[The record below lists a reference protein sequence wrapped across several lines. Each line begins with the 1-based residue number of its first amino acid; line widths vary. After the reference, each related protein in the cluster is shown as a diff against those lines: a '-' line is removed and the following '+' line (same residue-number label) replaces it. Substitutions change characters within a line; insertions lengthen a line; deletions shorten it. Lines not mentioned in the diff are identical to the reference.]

1 MKNPFTNKW
10 SLRLVAL
17 FFAIVLFVYAS
28 SSKVGS
34 TRDISQRG
42 KIIQLTS
49 TKSATVSV
57 PLSLNVN
64 SNKFFVTGY
73 PEKVLVHL
81 KGPAAL
87 VTTTANTQN
96 FKAYADLSHLGVGEH
111 TIKIQQDG
119 INNELRYSFEPAKIR
134 VDIQPRKTVSYPLQA
149 NYAKSNIAPGYQAGD
164 ASTDIKSVK
173 VTGATS
179 EINQVKKVVAQ
190 LNVPQNAKSTIE
202 SQAVI
207 EALDADGKT
216 VNVVITPATT
226 NVKLPIA
233 AGRSKE
239 VGLKLTAKGE
249 TGSSDQVKLSTDTK
263 RVRIFGTKA
272 QLADISS
279 AEVRVDISDVTGT
292 KTKKVTLDS
301 KLNDVQGFEPNSI
314 KVKIVKST
322 KS

>member
-1 MKNPFTNKW
+1 MKNPLSNKW
-10 SLRLVAL
+10 SLRVISL
-17 FFAIVLFVYAS
+17 FFAIVLFIYAD

-34 TRDISQRG
+34 TRDVSQQS

-57 PLSLNVN
+57 PLSLTVDN
-64 SNKFFVTGY
+64 NKFFVTGY

-96 FKAYADLSHLGVGEH
+96 FKVYADLSNLGVGSH
-111 TIKIQQDG
+111 TVRIQQEG
-119 INNELRYSFEPAKIR
+119 INSELRYSFEPADIK
-134 VDIQPRKTVSYPLQA
+134 VDIQPRKTVSYPLKVK
-149 NYAKSNIAPGYQAGD
+149 YTKSNIATGYQAG
-164 ASTDIKSVK
+164 AATTDIKSVK
-173 VTGATS
+173 VTGAMT
-179 EINQVKKVVAQ
+179 EINKVKQVVAQ
-190 LNVPQNAKSTIE
+190 LNVPQNARSTVE
-202 SQAVI
+202 NQAVI

-233 AGRSKE
+233 AGHSKE
-239 VGLKLTAKGE
+239 VG
-249 TGSSDQVKLSTDTK
+249 VKLVVKGDSNENNQFKLSSDTK
-263 RVRIFGTKA
+263 RVRVFGTQQ
-272 QLADISS
+272 QLAGISQ
-279 AEVRVDISDVTGT
+279 AQVRVDTSDVTNAKT
-292 KTKKVTLDS
+292 KTVVLDS
-301 KLNDVQGFEPNSI
+301 KLNDVEGFDPTSI